1 MQTSNKGIALSKGF
15 EGLRLKAYQ
24 CSAGVW
30 TIGYGHTKGV
40 KEGQTITAEEA
51 ESLLREDLRTFEVGV
66 SSLVTVFLHQ
76 HQFDALVS
84 FAFNVGVGA
93 LKGSTLLKKINAR
106 AGADTIRAE
115 WVKWCHAGGRVVPG
129 LQRRRLEEVTIYING
144 YK

>member
-1 MQTSNKGIALSKGF
+1 MRLSKDGFTLIQRF
-15 EGLRLKAYQ
+15 EGLRLKAYK

-40 KEGQTITAEEA
+40 REGQTITEA
-51 ESLLREDLRTFEVGV
+51 EAENLLREDLRVFEVGV

-76 HQFDALVS
+76 YQFDALVS
-84 FAFNVGVGA
+84 FSFNLGVGA

-106 AGADTIRAE
+106 AGADAIRAE
-115 WVKWCHAGGRVVPG
+115 WIKWCHAGGRVVPG